1 MPQLEQIDTFASQ
14 IFWLIVSFG
23 VLYYMMARVV
33 LPRIADIMA
42 EREDRVAQDLAR
54 AQTLKLQ
61 SEQIMEEY
69 EAALGEARA
78 EAAIALKQ
86 ATDEV
91 SAEVASRQDEVTAKL
106 NAKAAE
112 AESRIDKAKQEALAN
127 VKVVASDVSQA
138 AVGKLL
144 GSAPQPAE
152 VNRAVEQV
160 LGGKG

>member
-14 IFWLIVSFG
+14 IFWLIISFG

-69 EAALGEARA
+69 EAALAEARGK
-78 EAAIALKQ
+78 AATALKL

-106 NAKAAE
+106 NKQAAD
-112 AESRIDKAKQEALAN
+112 AESRIDTAKQEALAN
-127 VKVVASDVSQA
+127 VKVVASEVSQA

-144 GSAPQPAE
+144 GRAPQPAE
-152 VNRAVEQV
+152 ATRAVEQV

>member
-14 IFWLIVSFG
+14 IFWLIISFG

-69 EAALGEARA
+69 EAALAEARGEAA
-78 EAAIALKQ
+78 TALKL

-91 SAEVASRQDEVTAKL
+91 STEVASRQDEVTAKL
-106 NAKAAE
+106 NKQAAD
-112 AESRIDKAKQEALAN
+112 AESRIDTAKQEALAN
-127 VKVVASDVSQA
+127 VKVVASEVSQA

-144 GSAPQPAE
+144 GNAPQPAE
-152 VNRAVEQV
+152 ATRAVEQV

>member
-14 IFWLIVSFG
+14 IFWLIISFG

-69 EAALGEARA
+69 EAALAEARGEAA
-78 EAAIALKQ
+78 TALKL

-91 SAEVASRQDEVTAKL
+91 STEVASRQDEVTAKL
-106 NAKAAE
+106 NKQAAD
-112 AESRIDKAKQEALAN
+112 AESCIDTAKQEALAN
-127 VKVVASDVSQA
+127 VKVVASEVSQA

-144 GSAPQPAE
+144 GNAPQPAE
-152 VNRAVEQV
+152 ATRAVEQV